1 MGQPPARPSYEPLLS
16 FAVLFSHAWR
26 AARTAIA
33 RQSCFI
39 GQIVNSSLLE
49 ALPTPPAPQRPPAV
63 AAREI
68 AIAAPGRLS
77 LVKAVVV
84 VAVVVVAGCDRI
96 LYAPGQ
102 DRS

>member
-1 MGQPPARPSYEPLLS
+1 MGGSRREQITCHGGHARMSTGSDFRDRHHVVAY
-16 FAVLFSHAWR
+16 WR
-26 AARTAIA
+26 R
-33 RQSCFI
+33 
-39 GQIVNSSLLE
+39 
-49 ALPTPPAPQRPPAV
+49 LPTPPAPQRPQAV